1 MLLSAQPIETT
12 HIEAIQSLIM
22 KALLQQYW
30 YLGLVL
36 CSFISVIDAFIPCRS
51 IRTTGSTSPGITETL
66 RPFALTFGVG
76 PVPNSKGPG
85 AAQSIKTK
93 SRLLLYSALPPAISI
108 ESLSCS
114 HNGGE
119 TYQLQDVSYVLPRG
133 SKQGLVGRNGCGKS
147 TLLKILAS
155 ACCGYQEEGI
165 VFQGKVTSPRDVRV
179 GFCEQEPLMPTDVT
193 VADALLGVG
202 SDMSD
207 ARFNVVRTY
216 RMALNQANEQPDA
229 FAAASAA
236 MDSYNSWS
244 VLTKAEEIASKL
256 RVHHLQDKPLSFLS
270 GGERKRVALAAAL
283 IQEPDVLLLDEPTNH
298 LDLAAIQWLS
308 DLILDNRKL
317 TILVVTH
324 DRAFLESVCT
334 TILEL
339 DRGSLYTYPG
349 NYAAF
354 LEQKEARLALED
366 AALQNM
372 KASYKTELDWM
383 RRQPQARQTKSKS
396 RIDAFY
402 KLQQAMSPRQLDPN
416 LNLGELQGGKRR
428 LGGTI
433 LKLND
438 VSLRF
443 GPDKVLLDNFSYDF
457 IKGDR
462 IGIVG
467 RNGVGKSTFIRILY
481 GAQAIDGGTVER
493 GETLVFGVYDQMGLV
508 LLPSEETTTVMQ
520 FVLDQV
526 QDAQG
531 DALSEAPEKA
541 RKMLTQF
548 EFPRQRWTER
558 VSMLSGGERRRLQL
572 LSVLSKNPN
581 FLILDEPSND
591 LDLNTLSALES
602 YLADFEGVLVIVSH
616 DKFFTDKVTDHLFVF
631 EGNGAVKDY
640 LGSLSEYAE
649 CLIEQEKTYF
659 SSSSG
664 GSSGDSLN
672 VHEGDGDGKKKSSYK
687 EDKVARN
694 DRRNT
699 LRKLSKEMDNVENS
713 ITKLK
718 ARAASLQSE
727 IESSDGEGWSV
738 LADLTAKWNAVNEE
752 IDEKETRWLELAEAI
767 EELEEEFADA

>member
-1 MLLSAQPIETT
+1 MP
-12 HIEAIQSLIM
+12 
-22 KALLQQYW
+22 
-30 YLGLVL
+30 
-36 CSFISVIDAFIPCRS
+36 
-51 IRTTGSTSPGITETL
+51 
-66 RPFALTFGVG
+66 
-76 PVPNSKGPG
+76 
-85 AAQSIKTK
+85 
-93 SRLLLYSALPPAISI
+93 LYSALPPAISI
-108 ESLSCS
+108 ESLTCS

-119 TYQLQDVSYVLPRG
+119 TFQLKDVSYVLPRG

-165 VFQGKVTSPRDVRV
+165 VYQGKVTSPRDVRV
-179 GFCEQEPLMPTDVT
+179 GFCEQEPLMPSDVT

-202 SDMSD
+202 TTNTETSDG

-216 RMALNQANEQPDA
+216 RLAFNQANHDPDA

-236 MDSYNSWS
+236 MDSYNAWS

-256 RVHHLQDKPLSFLS
+256 RVHHLQDKALSLLS

-324 DRAFLESVCT
+324 DRAFLETVCR

-339 DRGSLYTYPG
+339 DRGSLYSYEG

-366 AALQNM
+366 AAMQNL
-372 KASYKTELDWM
+372 KANYKTELEWM

-402 KLQQAMSPRQLDPN
+402 KLQQATTPRQLDPN
-416 LNLGELQGGKRR
+416 LNLGDLQGGKRR

-433 LKLND
+433 LKLVD
-438 VSLRF
+438 VSLAF
-443 GPDKVLLDNFSYDF
+443 GPDKVLLDHFSYDF

-508 LLPSEETTTVMQ
+508 LLPSEETTTTVMQ

-531 DALSEAPEKA
+531 EALSEAPEKA
-541 RKMLTQF
+541 RKLLTQF
-548 EFPRQRWTER
+548 EFPRPRWMER

-649 CLIEQEKTYF
+649 CLIEQEKNFF
-659 SSSSG
+659 SSTSNNGNSG
-664 GSSGDSLN
+664 NALN
-672 VHEGDGDGKKKSSYK
+672 AGEGTNKSSYK
-687 EDKVARN
+687 EDKAARN

-699 LRKLSKEMDNVENS
+699 LRKLTKEMDNTENS
-713 ITKLK
+713 ISKLK
-718 ARAASLQSE
+718 ARAAVLQSE
-727 IESSDGEGWSV
+727 IESSDGAEGWSF

-767 EELEEEFADA
+767 EELQEEFADA

>member
-1 MLLSAQPIETT
+1 M
-12 HIEAIQSLIM
+12 
-22 KALLQQYW
+22 
-30 YLGLVL
+30 
-36 CSFISVIDAFIPCRS
+36 IDAFAFTTVTQGHGPTRRS
-51 IRTTGSTSPGITETL
+51 KPTRNSGNANLNVQFRQCLLIQSGS
-66 RPFALTFGVG
+66 
-76 PVPNSKGPG
+76 
-85 AAQSIKTK
+85 QSAISTTK
-93 SRLLLYSALPPAISI
+93 SLMPLYSALPPAISI
-108 ESLSCS
+108 ESLTCS

-119 TYQLQDVSYVLPRG
+119 TYQLNDVSYVLPRG

-165 VFQGKVTSPRDVRV
+165 VYQGKVTSPRDVRV
-179 GFCEQEPLMPTDVT
+179 GFCEQEPLMPSDVT

-202 SDMSD
+202 TTNTETSDG

-216 RMALNQANEQPDA
+216 RLAFNQADQDPDA

-236 MDSYNSWS
+236 MDSYNAWS

-256 RVHHLQDKPLSFLS
+256 RVHHLQDKPY
-270 GGERKRVALAAAL
+270 
-283 IQEPDVLLLDEPTNH
+283 P
-298 LDLAAIQWLS
+298 IQWLS

-324 DRAFLESVCT
+324 DRAFLETVCR

-339 DRGSLYTYPG
+339 DRGSLYSYDG

-366 AALQNM
+366 AALQNA
-372 KASYKTELDWM
+372 KANYKTELEWM

-402 KLQQAMSPRQLDPN
+402 KLQQATKPRVLDPN
-416 LNLGELQGGKRR
+416 LNLGELQGGRRR

-438 VSLRF
+438 VSLAF

-481 GAQAIDGGTVER
+481 GAQAIDSGSVER

-508 LLPSEETTTVMQ
+508 LLPSEETTTTVMQ

-531 DALSEAPEKA
+531 EALSEAPGKA
-541 RKMLTQF
+541 RKLLTQF
-548 EFPRQRWTER
+548 EFPRPRWMER

-602 YLADFEGVLVIVSH
+602 YLQDFEGVLVIVSH

-649 CLIEQEKTYF
+649 CLIEQEKTFF
-659 SSSSG
+659 SNTNNNGNS
-664 GSSGDSLN
+664 DNSLSEI
-672 VHEGDGDGKKKSSYK
+672 EGKSKSTYK

-699 LRKLSKEMDNVENS
+699 LRKLTKEMDNTENS

-718 ARAASLQSE
+718 ARAAALQSE
-727 IESSDGEGWSV
+727 IESSDGGEGWSV

-767 EELEEEFADA
+767 DELQEEFADA